1 MPTASDSSIS
11 RIAAP
16 FAIIGALALA
26 IACGGAADG
35 KTPAA
40 TQPPVTPPI
49 PTAPTALSVTTSRD
63 SLVLDAWAD
72 TASLSATVRDQAG
85 AVVTTS
91 STVWSSLD
99 TAVVTVGSTGALVSV
114 RPGVAKVRVTASL
127 GTATPGTKDVTVTV
141 ARQRN
146 AACVSPP
153 AIARGAAAGTPVFG
167 TTVSILTDLPV
178 PAWDGSRTFPADYD
192 GDGDADIVRIEYSYP
207 KSTPYGGTT
216 RVFRNDAGTLRDA
229 TAQVLSA
236 AVVPDHARDFE
247 IADFTGDRVP
257 DIFVA
262 QHGFDA
268 APFPGAANL
277 LFTRSGTQ
285 LVERASTAFTPYSR
299 TAFSHA
305 AASAD
310 VECDGDLDLI
320 ELNLNANA
328 PNRLFLNSGSG
339 NFSTAPLSA
348 FPIGAISQTT
358 SQRWQEAEFIDFDSD
373 GDPDLFLGARSG
385 NGWNED
391 VMMVNDGFGRF
402 RVTASVKLPSPKFTA
417 EHGVNNVKSADF
429 NGDGRPDLLLFEIP
443 KPFTTTSA
451 IRLWL
456 NAGNGQFQD
465 ASAAWGL
472 PATCGAEM
480 IEPLFVTDFNKDG
493 WPDVALPPGCPE
505 LGNGGIL
512 FNRGTTFASFRYSTI
527 QPWLDFGLVT
537 PLDIDSD
544 GDPDLFF
551 SDRGKG
557 NPPVLVRNPR

>member
-1 MPTASDSSIS
+1 MQRSPNKVAHS
-11 RIAAP
+11 AAVCT
-16 FAIIGALALA
+16 LAFVLG
-26 IACGGAADG
+26 CGGSTDG
-35 KTPAA
+35 KTPVT
-40 TQPPVTPPI
+40 TQPPVTPTT
-49 PTAPTALSVTTSRD
+49 PTAPAGPTAITVTTSRD

-72 TASLSATVRDQAG
+72 TASLAATVRDQAG
-85 AVVTTS
+85 GLVS
-91 STVWSSLD
+91 SATTVWASLD
-99 TAVVTVGSTGALVSV
+99 TAVVTVGPTGALVSV

-127 GTATPGTKDVTVTV
+127 GSLTPATKEVTVNV

-146 AACVSPP
+146 VACIAPTVV
-153 AIARGAAAGTPVFG
+153 ARGAAAGVPAFG
-167 TTVSILTDLPV
+167 TSVNILTGLPGA
-178 PAWDGSRTFPADYD
+178 AWDGSRSFPADYD
-192 GDGDADIVRIEYSYP
+192 GDGDADLVRIEYSFP

-216 RVFRNDAGTLRDA
+216 RVFRNDGGTLSDA
-229 TAQVLSA
+229 TAQVLA
-236 AVVPDHARDFE
+236 GNVVPDHARDFE
-247 IADFTGDRVP
+247 IRDFTGDRVP
-257 DIFVA
+257 DIYVA

-285 LVERASTAFTPYSR
+285 LVERAAAAFSPYSR
-299 TAFSHA
+299 TSFSHA

-310 VECDGDLDLI
+310 VDCDGDLDLV

-328 PNRLFLNSGSG
+328 PNYLFLNNGSG
-339 NFSTAPLSA
+339 TFSTAPVSA
-348 FPIGAISQTT
+348 FPIGVLGQSTA
-358 SQRWQEAEFIDFDSD
+358 QRWQEAEFIDFDSD
-373 GDPDLFLGARSG
+373 GDADLFLGARSG
-385 NGWNED
+385 TNWNED

-402 RVTASVKLPSPKFTA
+402 RVTSSVKLPAPRFTP

-429 NGDGRPDLLLFEIP
+429 NGDGRLDLLLFEIP

-480 IEPLFVTDFNKDG
+480 IEPLFVVDFNKDG
-493 WPDVALPPGCPE
+493 LPDVALPPGCPE

-512 FNRGTTFASFRYSTI
+512 FNQGSAFASFKYSSI
-527 QPWLDFGLVT
+527 QPWLEFGAVT

-544 GDPDLFF
+544 GDPDLVF
-551 SDRGKG
+551 SDNRGKG